1 MSLLPV
7 GSVVYLAEGNQK
19 MVVLN
24 RGAVVE
30 QRGEEVVF
38 DYCLGIYPE
47 GLNPEQVYYC
57 NSEDI
62 DEVVFEGYSD
72 DDENRFIDLY
82 LKWLDEKKEDIK
94 KGRLNN

>member
-30 QRGEEVVF
+30 QDGKQVFF

-47 GLNPEQVYYC
+47 GLNPEEVFYC
-57 NSEDI
+57 QSEDI
-62 DEVVFEGYSD
+62 DEVLFEGYVD
-72 DDENRFIDLY
+72 DDEKRFVELY
-82 LKWLDEKKEDIK
+82 QKWVDEN
-94 KGRLNN
+94 KGTLQRGKVQ